1 MSRLFFLALL
11 PGLCF
16 ATGDFVKDVQPVLR
30 AKCGACHDSSSRT
43 SGFSI
48 ASEEAVMAGGARHGA
63 AVVPGKPAESVL
75 IRILQGD
82 IKPQMPL
89 GKPLSA
95 DEISSISAW
104 IAQLKPEQVVSKD
117 KRYWAFQKP
126 VKLPAP
132 QVSGTVRN
140 EIDAFMLKKLEGKG
154 LSMSVEAD
162 RRTLI
167 RRLYF
172 DLLGLPPTPA
182 ETKAFV
188 NEQSAT
194 AYEDLVD
201 ALLKDPRYGERWG
214 RHWLD
219 LARYADTNGYEGDP
233 EWAHAWRYRNYVIDA
248 FNNDKPYDQF
258 IKEQIA
264 GDEFFQVV
272 SAVPAPPPEPEQ
284 SVALSFLRLAP
295 FNRTPVSEENRDSWL
310 SEMTSTVGSVFL
322 GMTIGCA
329 KCHDHKYDSVPQ
341 RDFYRMKAFFSTV
354 TVPSTGRAGGAEPAE
369 FYRPGE
375 KEWADKLRATYKQ
388 DLAATQTKFDQFL
401 APLIEKLTVAK
412 KRDNPNF
419 DGKLSA
425 KDVEKEVNADNN
437 NAAGFDKR
445 PEVLTAAEKAEWF
458 KFNEQITRL
467 KKRIER
473 LEPLSMGLRNSDGP
487 PFSPSPPATHVLI
500 RGDYD
505 HPGEVVEPGFL
516 SAVEGHSKPA
526 VLKLD
531 RYKMFPTRGRRMTL
545 AEWIASPDNPLTAR
559 VMVNRIWQFHF
570 GKGIVETA
578 SDFGRNGTPPTNL
591 ELLDWLAVRFTEDK
605 WSIKKMHRLILS
617 SAVYRQSSMQGNPKG
632 LEVDGDNKLLWRFPR
647 QRISG
652 EAIRD
657 SLLSVS
663 GRLNP
668 ESGGLPTYPALPEEL
683 DEGQKVQGVNTW
695 ETSQGA
701 EGRRRS
707 IYVFQRRALQLP
719 FLETFDAPVLNTSCD
734 RRRESITALQ
744 ALTMYD
750 NDFVNEEVGQMAER
764 IRKET
769 GPDVREQ
776 ARFAFELA
784 FNRSPKPKEL
794 QGALALIANTQEGSD
809 GLTALCRTLVNAS
822 EFIYI
827 D

>member
-1 MSRLFFLALL
+1 MRRLVFIVLIAALSL
-11 PGLCF
+11 VAGTF
-16 ATGDFVKDVQPVLR
+16 ETDVQPILR
-30 AKCGACHDSSSRT
+30 AKCVPCHDSTTRT

-48 ASEEAVMAGGARHGA
+48 TSQETVIAGGARHGA
-63 AVVPGKPAESVL
+63 AVIAGKPAESPL
-75 IRILQGD
+75 IRILHGD

-89 GKPLSA
+89 GKALSG
-95 DEISSISAW
+95 DEMAKISGW
-104 IAQLKPEQVVSKD
+104 ILELKPEQMTSKN
-117 KRYWAFQKP
+117 KPYWAFTKP

-132 QVSGTVRN
+132 AVAGTARN
-140 EIDAFMLKKLEGKG
+140 EIDAFVLKKLTEKG
-154 LSMSVEAD
+154 LSMAPEAD
-162 RRTLI
+162 RRTLV

-172 DLLGLPPTPA
+172 DLAGLPPTPA
-182 ETKAFV
+182 ETKAFL
-188 NEQSAT
+188 EDQSPT
-194 AYEDLVD
+194 AYDDLVNR
-201 ALLKDPRYGERWG
+201 LLKDPRYGERWG

-233 EWAHAWRYRNYVIDA
+233 EWPHAWRYRNYVIDA

-284 SVALSFLRLAP
+284 AVALSFLRLAP

-310 SEMTSTVGSVFL
+310 SEMTSTAGSVFL

-329 KCHDHKYDSVPQ
+329 KCHDHKYDSLPQ

-354 TVPSTGRAGGAEPAE
+354 TVPSSGRAGGAEPAE

-375 KEWADKLRATYKQ
+375 KEWADKRREKHKQ
-388 DLAATQTKFDQFL
+388 DLTSTQAAFDKFL
-401 APLIEKLTVAK
+401 EPLIAKLTEAR
-412 KRDNPNF
+412 KRDDAKF
-419 DGKLSA
+419 EGKLAA

-437 NAAGFDKR
+437 NAAGFDKK
-445 PEVLTAAEKAEWF
+445 PEVLTAAEKAEWG
-458 KFNEQITRL
+458 KFNAKVSRL
-467 KKRIER
+467 KRAIER
-473 LEPLSMGLRNSDGP
+473 LEPLSMGLRNADGP

-505 HPGEVVEPGFL
+505 NPGEVVEPGFL
-516 SAVEGHSKPA
+516 SAVEGHSNPA

-545 AEWIASPDNPLTAR
+545 ADWIANPENPLTAR

-570 GKGIVETA
+570 GRGIVETS

-591 ELLDWLAVRFTEDK
+591 ELLDWLAIRFTEEK

-617 SAVYRQSSMQGNPKG
+617 SAAYRQASLHENSKG
-632 LEVDGDNKLLWRFPR
+632 VDADGENRLLWRFPR
-647 QRISG
+647 QRVSG
-652 EAIRD
+652 EAVRD
-657 SLLSVS
+657 ALLAVS

-668 ESGGLPTYPALPEEL
+668 EPAGLPVYPPLPEGL

-695 ETSQGA
+695 ETSHGPD
-701 EGRRRS
+701 GRRRS

-734 RRRESITALQ
+734 RRRQSITALQ
-744 ALTMYD
+744 ALTMYN
-750 NDFVNEEVGQMAER
+750 NDFVNEEVVYMAER

-769 GPDVREQ
+769 GPDVGEQ
-776 ARFAFELA
+776 ARYAFELA
-784 FNRSPKPKEL
+784 LNRSPKPMEL
-794 QGALALIANTQEGSD
+794 EGALKLIAETQPRAN
-809 GLTALCRTLVNAS
+809 GLAALCRTLVNAS